1 MKDAADHVAGL
12 HVGRQLAVGDG
23 EGDGADVVGAD
34 AHGHFHF
41 LALVI
46 LVAGEFLQLADQA
59 AEHVGVVVGGLAL
72 EHHAQAL
79 EAHAGVDV
87 LGGQRLE
94 VAVGL
99 AVVLHEHEVPD
110 LDDVVV
116 VGVHEITAG
125 NLRDFLVGT
134 EVDVDLRAGTTGA
147 GVAHLPEIV
156 VLVAQQDMVRRHML
170 EPGFLR
176 LGVEG
181 GAVVGRAFEHGR
193 IELGL
198 VDLVH
203 LGEELPGPVDGL
215 GLEIVAEAPVAQHL
229 EHRVVAAVMAHRLEV
244 VVLAAHAEALLAVGG
259 PGELGR
265 RIAQENILELVH
277 SRVREHQ
284 RGVVLD
290 HHGGARNDGVSLG
303 SEELQVLLSN
313 LFCSHHKKNL

>member
-1 MKDAADHVAGL
+1 M
-12 HVGRQLAVGDG
+12 
-23 EGDGADVVGAD
+23 
-34 AHGHFHF
+34 
-41 LALVI
+41 
-46 LVAGEFLQLADQA
+46 
-59 AEHVGVVVGGLAL
+59 
-72 EHHAQAL
+72 
-79 EAHAGVDV
+79 
-87 LGGQRLE
+87 
-94 VAVGL
+94 
-99 AVVLHEHEVPD
+99 
-110 LDDVVV
+110 
-116 VGVHEITAG
+116 
-125 NLRDFLVGT
+125 
-134 EVDVDLRAGTTGA
+134 DLRAGTAGT

-229 EHRVVAAVMAHRLEV
+229 EHGVVAAVVVSVVAHFFQV
-244 VVLAAHAEALLAVGG
+244 IVLAAHAEAFLAVGG

-284 RGVVLD
+284 RRVVLD

-313 LFCSHHKKNL
+313 LFCSHHKINL